1 MLKGIS
7 PLLSPDLLHL
17 LASMGHGDEV
27 VLVDANFPGAA
38 TAARGGGRLVSC
50 LGVDAPTMLRAVLSV
65 FPLDQAVAEPAMV
78 MEPQAGDKRYAAGEV
93 PEAAAQLIRL
103 VEEHGFR
110 CGKLERFTFYERAN
124 TAFGI
129 VQVGEVRVFGNIILK
144 KGVVTT
150 GT

>member
-38 TAARGGGRLVSC
+38 TAARGGGRLVTC

-65 FPLDQAVAEPAMV
+65 FPLDEAVAEPAMV
-78 MEPQAGDKRYAAGEV
+78 MEPQAGDNRFAGAL

-103 VEEHGFR
+103 VEEHGAR
-110 CGKLERFTFYERAN
+110 CGKLERFSFYERAN

-129 VQVGEVRVFGNIILK
+129 VQIGELRVFGNVILK
-144 KGVVTT
+144 KGVVTSAA
-150 GT
+150 